1 MILSLPRNLWL
12 LVYLW
17 IIYDEVSMFMIDLFY
32 MKKKLHIEYVRK
44 NCTEYQVFELY
55 WFLDSYI
62 LVDYVFIYNKST
74 SIRQLKYKHR
84 FMSAIYFDW
93 IPICFI
99 KCKNISFGKQNSCC
113 SSNIAS
119 FNIAILIW
127 CEERGKRFKSYANY
141 LFYNFC
147 DL

>member
-1 MILSLPRNLWL
+1 MTACLFMNNLWWGIY
-12 LVYLW
+12 VYDWFVLYEEEASYW
-17 IIYDEVSMFMIDLFY
+17 IC
-32 MKKKLHIEYVRK
+32 KKKLHRISSIRVP
-44 NCTEYQVFELY
+44 N
-55 WFLDSYI
+55 YI
-62 LVDYVFIYNKST
+62 DFWIPIFWLIMFFIYDKST
-74 SIRQLKYKHR
+74 SICQLKYKHR

-113 SSNIAS
+113 SFNIAS